1 MAVYKNRIDLHM
13 HTLSSFDGNYP
24 AEKMFE
30 SAVEN
35 GLSTIAITD
44 HFDVDFYERHN
55 LGVRQQSSYEDVV
68 STKDAFSDK
77 IRILRGIEMGQPTYD
92 VALTEKSLARYE
104 YDFVIGSIHNLRN
117 MPDFGDL
124 DYKSMS
130 EERIYELLGEY
141 FSEMLILARWN
152 GFDTLAHLTYPMRYI
167 VQAGRNE
174 IELSRFDSV
183 IDEIFGTLIAN
194 GKALEIN
201 TSGLRQ
207 PIGKTM
213 PTENYVRRYRELGGE
228 LLTLGSDAHFTEH
241 VGAGID
247 EGYAIAE
254 RCGFEYVTYFENR
267 KPVKVKIEK

>member
-13 HTLSSFDGNYP
+13 HTSSSFDGNYS
-24 AEKMFE
+24 ALEMTE
-30 SAVEN
+30 SAVAN
-35 GLSTIAITD
+35 SLATIAFTD

-55 LGVRQQSSYEDVV
+55 LGVRQQTSYEDILSVV
-68 STKDAFSDK
+68 ESCSDK

-92 VALTEKSLARYE
+92 VELTEKSLARYE

-124 DYKSMS
+124 DYKSMT

-141 FSEMLILARWN
+141 FNEMLLLAKWN

-174 IELSRFDSV
+174 IELSRFDGIV
-183 IDEIFGTLIAN
+183 DEIFATLIKN

-254 RCGFEYVTYFENR
+254 RCGFEFVTYFIDR

>member
-13 HTLSSFDGNYP
+13 HTSSSFDGNYP
-24 AEKMFE
+24 ASEMVGA
-30 SAVEN
+30 AVN
-35 GLSTIAITD
+35 APLATIAFTD

-55 LGVRQQSSYEDVV
+55 LGVRQQTSYEDIMSVV
-68 STKDAFSDK
+68 GADN

-92 VALTEKSLARYE
+92 VELTEKSLARYE

-124 DYKSMS
+124 DYKSMT
-130 EERIYELLGEY
+130 EERIYELLDEY
-141 FSEMLILARWN
+141 FNEMLLLAKWN

-174 IELSRFDSV
+174 IELSRFDGI
-183 IDEIFGTLIAN
+183 IDEIFKTLIAN

-213 PTENYVRRYRELGGE
+213 PTENYVRRYKELGGE
-228 LLTLGSDAHFTEH
+228 YLTLGSDAHFTQH
-241 VGAGID
+241 VGANID
-247 EGYAIAE
+247 DGYAIAE

-267 KPVKVKIEK
+267 KPVKVKIEKN